1 LSLTPREHLMH
12 CGSDDRSH
20 RKGSGL
26 SEKKTKG
33 SVNEKELVRRAPEAA
48 KEILSLSGSVALNRI
63 LALEHPEEF
72 VRNMAHVDLYWLVK
86 KIGEEDA
93 LPILQMAS
101 SAQWVFL
108 LDLELW
114 KKDRLDL
121 RQVSDWMGRL
131 LQADPDRL
139 VRWLLSEGE
148 YFTYFYLSRMLQVEF
163 KSKDEMEDV
172 GEGFFTLDGIH
183 YLRILDPEHEEV
195 LRNLLPHLA
204 SKDYTRYQSILMG
217 LSGVAPAEV
226 EEEMYRRRNVRL
238 SEDGFLPHEE
248 AVSVYTVLK
257 KDLLK
262 EKPSAAPLAY
272 SRSSQEERAEAPLM
286 PILHVSDNHLM
297 VEAMRRSKDRLLL
310 DRIGLEFAGLCSQ
323 VFSAEGVFEN
333 TPEALLRTV
342 RKAAGYVNVGLERW
356 CGRDLAL
363 CEKVLR
369 ENTLLDLFRSGFSL
383 ALELRWETEQW
394 LKTAWFA
401 RRGFRPAFWEEEWGA
416 TLVGVVQK
424 RPLLFERSR
433 KEEPYR
439 TFESLDEVETCRKT
453 MRRLM
458 VLDRLLARLVD
469 RHPLE
474 EKWSKDPLF
483 TFHSLLFNYWA
494 RKQLGFPPGFA
505 PLSLDQVRDLFRLVR
520 SGAQQPP
527 FEMPGF
533 KEVFVRDFMACVP
546 DVGSADEDLLED
558 TLGILWDKFTE
569 EYALVG
575 TADLDGRFLR
585 FILSS
590 PSRASGPR

>member
-1 LSLTPREHLMH
+1 VPHGKRLALA
-12 CGSDDRSH
+12 
-20 RKGSGL
+20 
-26 SEKKTKG
+26 EKKRKD
-33 SVNEKELVRRAPEAA
+33 SMNEKGLVLGAPEAV
-48 KEILSLSGSVALNRI
+48 KDILSLSGSVALNRI
-63 LALEHPEEF
+63 LALENPEGF
-72 VRNMAHVDLYWLVK
+72 VRKLPHVDLYWVVK

-101 SAQWVFL
+101 SEQWGFL

-121 RQVSDWMGRL
+121 HRASEWIGRL

-139 VRWLLSEGE
+139 VRWLLSDGE
-148 YFTYFYLSRMLQVEF
+148 YFTYLYLSKMLQVEF
-163 KSKDEMEDV
+163 RSKDEMQDV
-172 GEGFFTLDGIH
+172 EEGFITLDGIH

-195 LRNLLPHLA
+195 LRNLLQHLA
-204 SKDYTRYQSILMG
+204 SKDYARYQSVLMG

-238 SEDGFLPHEE
+238 SEDGFLPYEE

-262 EKPSAAPLAY
+262 EKPSAPLLH
-272 SRSSQEERAEAPLM
+272 SGTSEEERIEAPLM

-297 VEAMRRSKDRLLL
+297 VEAMRRSGDPLLL
-310 DRIGLEFAGLCSQ
+310 DRLSLEFAGLCSQ
-323 VFSAEGVFEN
+323 VFSAEGVAEN
-333 TPEALLRTV
+333 TPEALVQTV

-356 CGRDLAL
+356 CGGDLAL
-363 CEKVLR
+363 CERVLR

-383 ALELRWETEQW
+383 ALEMRWETEQW
-394 LKTAWFA
+394 LKKAWFA

-416 TLVGVVQK
+416 TLVGAVQK
-424 RPLLFERSR
+424 RPLLFDRSQ

-439 TFESLDEVETCRKT
+439 AFESLEEVETCRKT
-453 MRRLM
+453 LRRLM
-458 VLDRLLARLVD
+458 VLDRLLERLVD

-474 EKWSKDPLF
+474 EKWAKDPLF
-483 TFHSLLFNYWA
+483 TFHSLLFNYWS

-505 PLSLDQVRDLFRLVR
+505 PLSLDQVRDLFRLLR
-520 SGAQQPP
+520 SDARRPP
-527 FEMPGF
+527 FGMPGF
-533 KEVFVRDFMACVP
+533 KEVFVKDLMACAP
-546 DVGSADEDLLED
+546 DIERVDQALLED
-558 TLGILWDKFTE
+558 TLGILWDKFAE

-590 PSRASGPR
+590 PNPSPAPM